1 MNQRAENAQLT
12 KGERTRMRILEVAEA
27 MFAAQGYE
35 AATLR
40 DIAGEVPIQQP
51 GLYNYFETKD
61 DLYGAVIEKVF
72 KKMLE
77 SLVAFSHESNAAQRI
92 EELPA
97 RALGYLAEH
106 PLSAKLL
113 YRELLK
119 NDDHIHPV
127 MKRWLTQLLNAAT
140 EPMGDL
146 PVSRRDQI
154 VAVVTMYS
162 AVTGFFA
169 IGPTLASLMGEEL
182 DFDADGPTHLKLL
195 QRYARVTFPEGN
207 Q

>member
-1 MNQRAENAQLT
+1 
-12 KGERTRMRILEVAEA
+12 MRILEVAET

-35 AATLR
+35 ATTLR

-61 DLYGAVIEKVF
+61 DLYGAVIEGVF
-72 KKMLE
+72 KEMLE
-77 SLVAFSHESNAAQRI
+77 SLLAFSQQADAAGRV

-97 RALGYLAEH
+97 RALRYLADH

-119 NDDHIHPV
+119 VDGVHPV
-127 MKRWLTQLLNAAT
+127 MKRWLTQLLDAAT
-140 EPMGDL
+140 QPVGEL
-146 PVSRRDQI
+146 PIDRREQL
-154 VAVVTMYS
+154 VVVITMYS

-182 DFDADGPTHLKLL
+182 DFEADGALHLDLL
-195 QRYARVTFPEGN
+195 QRYARVTIPGEN
-207 Q
+207 P

>member
-1 MNQRAENAQLT
+1 
-12 KGERTRMRILEVAEA
+12 MRIVEIAEGL
-27 MFAAQGYE
+27 FASRGYE
-35 AATLR
+35 ATTLR
-40 DIAGEVPIQQP
+40 DIAKEVPIQQP

-61 DLYGAVIEKVF
+61 DLYGAVIENVF
-72 KKMLE
+72 EEMLR
-77 SLVAFSHESNAAQRI
+77 SLLAFSLEADAAQKVA
-92 EELPA
+92 ELPG
-97 RALGYLAEH
+97 RALRFLAEH

-119 NDDHIHPV
+119 DDGIHPV
-127 MKRWLTQLLNAAT
+127 MQRWLAQLFDAAT
-140 EPMGDL
+140 QPVGD
-146 PVSRRDQI
+146 VAVTRREQI

-169 IGPTLASLMGEEL
+169 IGPSVASLMGEEL
-182 DFDADGPTHLKLL
+182 DFEADGPLHLDLL

>member
-1 MNQRAENAQLT
+1 MNQPAEKPQLT
-12 KGERTRMRILEVAEA
+12 KGERTRARILEVAES

-35 AATLR
+35 ATTLR

-61 DLYGAVIEKVF
+61 DLYGAVIEQVF
-72 KKMLE
+72 KEMLE
-77 SLVAFSHESNAAQRI
+77 SLVAFSQETDAAQRV

-97 RALGYLAEH
+97 RALGYLTEH

-119 NDDHIHPV
+119 SDDQIHPV

-140 EPMGDL
+140 EPMGAL
-146 PVSRRDQI
+146 PVGRSDQI
-154 VAVVTMYS
+154 VAVITMYS

-169 IGPTLASLMGEEL
+169 IGPALASLMGEEL
-182 DFDADGPTHLKLL
+182 DFEADGPLHLDLL